1 MRRTPNVFPESLP
14 ASRGIGWRVQPH
26 LADGSRAGWTDIK
39 KRQMSVPMD
48 ATIASRNIRAHELAH
63 ASWTPARSPLSICKR
78 AGVSYEALQRAEDC
92 RIGYGLI
99 DSGVT
104 DYVAG
109 TLSDEDIAQLEA
121 DGQRLLAEHGPAV
134 LTALAKRLSHQVVSM
149 AMTEDKDRILG
160 LAERVGGEPLR
171 ALVENVAEVAE
182 TTLFPHG
189 RYRHECQ
196 VRRYRRGRGRRTS
209 AVVPFRRAV
218 QLAWILDRLYP
229 PEGIP
234 APSGRPPSPMPGQ
247 PLWGRLTIEEPPRS
261 TVARLARL
269 RTVRRPSDEGT
280 QLRRIDRLLV
290 DGRVFSTKRHLVG
303 GTVLI
308 DGSGSMGWSREEI
321 LRCVEAAPAATV
333 AVYSGH
339 GDKGV
344 LRIVAKAGR
353 MIAPDLVTSPCGFGN
368 IVDGPALHWLA
379 TQAEPRIWISD
390 ACVTGIDEVQ
400 HPLLVA
406 EAQRTQLTAR
416 ITRLDC
422 LAEAACVLR
431 SPAPIRRLPHPLT
444 RFRTT

>member
-1 MRRTPNVFPESLP
+1 MEGAVPPARGRSRWLDRHQETPNGRPV
-14 ASRGIGWRVQPH
+14 
-26 LADGSRAGWTDIK
+26 
-39 KRQMSVPMD
+39 D
-48 ATIASRNIRAHELAH
+48 ATIASRNIRAHELGH
-63 ASWTPARSPLSICKR
+63 ASWTPARSPTSICKR
-78 AGVSYEALQRAEDC
+78 AGVSFEALQRAEDC

-104 DYVAG
+104 DYAAG
-109 TLSDEDIAQLEA
+109 TLTEEDIARLEA
-121 DGQRLLAEHGPAV
+121 EGQRLVAEHGPSV

-196 VRRYRRGRGRRTS
+196 VRRYRRGRGRRVT

-218 QLAWILDRLYP
+218 QLAWILDQLYP
-229 PEGIP
+229 TDGVP
-234 APSGRPPSPMPGQ
+234 APGRKPPTPRPGQ

-280 QLRRIDRLLV
+280 QIRRLDRLLV
-290 DGRVFSTKRHLVG
+290 DGRVFASKRHLVG

-308 DGSGSMGWSREEI
+308 DGSGSMGWSREDI
-321 LRCVEAAPAATV
+321 LRCVEVAPAATV

-339 GDKGV
+339 GDKGA
-344 LRIVAKAGR
+344 LRIVAKDGR
-353 MIAPDLVTSPCGFGN
+353 MVAPDLVASPCGLGN
-368 IVDGPALHWLA
+368 IVDGPALDWLA
-379 TQAEPRIWISD
+379 KQAEPRIWISD
-390 ACVTGIDEVQ
+390 AAVTGVDEVQ
-400 HPLLVA
+400 NPLLVA
-406 EAQRTQLTAR
+406 EVHRTLLAGR
-416 ITRLDC
+416 IARLDH
-422 LAEAACVLR
+422 LAEAAAHFAR
-431 SPAPIRRLPHPLT
+431 TARRT
-444 RFRTT
+444 R